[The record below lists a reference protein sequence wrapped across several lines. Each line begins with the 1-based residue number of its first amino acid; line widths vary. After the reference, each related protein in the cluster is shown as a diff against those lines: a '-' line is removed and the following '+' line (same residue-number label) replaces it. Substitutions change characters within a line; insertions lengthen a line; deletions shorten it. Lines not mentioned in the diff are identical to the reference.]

1 MQSVR
6 NPLVTLAA
14 AMIII
19 AGMHFAASIV
29 NLILLSFLL
38 AMSVTPLMEWAIR
51 KGVSPGLA
59 VTITILA
66 VVFGGLALAGLMG
79 VSISRMIDELPA
91 YQPRLVEVKDSL
103 TAFLSGMGIDAAAL
117 FAGDRL
123 EPQRM
128 MQLETKRLS
137 AGLGMV
143 SMSVLIILIVVFI
156 LIEAATHLGKLQ
168 RGEEARGGMSRYF
181 TFGKDVRK
189 YVAIVALTGL
199 IVGDCNTILLVVLG
213 VDFPVMWG
221 VLSFFLNFVPSI
233 GFIISLVPP
242 AAMALLEFGW
252 GKALMVV
259 IGFFLFN
266 SVSENIVKPRFMKKG
281 LEISFLLILLS
292 MVVWTW
298 ALGPRGIDDPKR
310 RRVLLILLTVALA
323 ARLGAAWFNH
333 PAISRVSL
341 AMWTVVALAAAAG
354 ALRYSLRATA
364 VSSEHLYAACPKV
377 KWRAASPS
385 SRPSLGN
392 SILP

>member
-128 MQLETKRLS
+128 MQLATKLLS

-199 IVGDCNTILLVVLG
+199 IVGVCNTILLVVLG

-292 MVVWTW
+292 LVVWTW
-298 ALGPRGIDDPKR
+298 ALGPMGTILGVPLTM
-310 RRVLLILLTVALA
+310 VLHRMYREYAD
-323 ARLGAAWFNH
+323 
-333 PAISRVSL
+333 
-341 AMWTVVALAAAAG
+341 AG
-354 ALRYSLRATA
+354 Q
-364 VSSEHLYAACPKV
+364 
-377 KWRAASPS
+377 AS
-385 SRPSLGN
+385 
-392 SILP
+392 